1 MPTIPKPHRIGV
13 LAPDVKLEGPDTA
26 YEREAAAL
34 IWVAC
39 IELCQRHP
47 RLAVLDAEATPLL
60 ARDGHFAPYPAGR
73 GAHPT
78 DAFYAPTRRDELIW
92 LELSLGAKGGIVRLH
107 AIGRD
112 GKQDSFEAL
121 GRSIGEQIHQAIGA
135 WTQAR
140 ALVAPSGSMR
150 KPEVVTA
157 EEILA
162 VVRCIGPTLV
172 EQARAWTLPSASQ
185 PEWALQVVADD
196 PDDEAGETFAMSAS
210 AIAAAAAVTPS
221 DERRRTLARPLL
233 NRLPQAFRVQAL
245 RLLELALHDDLTDD
259 LLAAD
264 PEHPQARFARFERSR
279 DMQLLREI
287 IASAPGWARPYE
299 ELEPGES
306 TSELESRAAAG
317 MAAVCRPGSLE
328 ALETSAERLADAGR
342 IDEAIRLMER
352 AVRTHPDDPRA
363 GLALLAFDERA
374 DRPGAW
380 LERATRARRD
390 HGCPTDPSLPWYP
403 DQIHVDLRAANA
415 LLGVGRLAEATALRA
430 SRLDGRASEWPNH
443 TKQLARWRSDPK
455 LAAWSYAREAAHRGD
470 EARVLAGFDRARP
483 ETPADLA
490 AFLDALVAMGREDDV
505 PFAWAQLGLG
515 LGLGRAPHASVAR
528 LAACRALTAVG
539 EHRRALE
546 ELWTVELTDPGRDDQ
561 VALARCALVMSGTPI
576 EVIETAL
583 GERIAIGAPT
593 LARRMARVIADFVPA
608 AAKSG
613 LVARALGK
621 VAPIEFDPTWL
632 AHFSSETRGR
642 RQIDELFDELGK
654 LRKGAPSGFEIADE
668 LARGDRLVERWLD
681 VVVGAAPTGERVP
694 LAQAAAYTAAQAI
707 TRYLAATTTAPTTL
721 AGALRTV
728 AAEALAL
735 VRVHRDALGDREAR
749 ALLGSLDPLL
759 RRIDRWIGSTWLAT
773 AERSVGVDERAAGDV
788 VGFFKEFPTVS
799 TRILGPEEIA
809 VLAWSIARLH
819 RERPPGW
826 AGKVAA
832 QASRLALHTG
842 TAALDEWADAVAA
855 QLAARELE
863 TDDAIDALHTAS
875 YLGDGVTS
883 TPTVHTARA
892 LFDAGR
898 APAALAVVLRASG
911 PIRAATLR
919 EPWTRSAVE
928 VPFDFDKALTA
939 ATAALGAGEPARAE
953 KLARWAAAVDPASS
967 DAQRVLGFAL
977 AQQGKL
983 VDAFE
988 RLTRGT
994 GELAS
999 GLLAS
1004 MLVQRGKLA
1013 DALAIQGYASRWY
1026 TRADDWLVYARTA
1039 DDAGDPPRAA
1049 RARAKAHDLD
1059 PSVEIGEVEPAARDL
1074 IYAQLEAG
1082 DHEAAASR
1090 AHDPSWRIR
1099 RVALRA
1105 ARFREP
1111 NESHLAVT
1119 ARARAAAFAVLAE
1132 TTGTMDR
1139 EALLARGFALQ
1150 IREQAYFA
1158 RDPVAQLGER
1168 MTPAQLVAE
1177 LVARGAVAGTVVD
1190 AAIEPRFED
1199 RVVLA
1204 GGKVS
1209 RVSDYVALLRDL
1221 AALSPLEALAQF
1233 DLDDAGYHEVST
1245 AWAAALD
1252 ADPSLMRAISAGL
1265 AKR

>member
-1 MPTIPKPHRIGV
+1 MPIIPKPHRIGV
-13 LAPDVKLEGPDTA
+13 LAPDVKLDGPDTA

-47 RLAVLDAEATPLL
+47 RLAVLDADATPLL
-60 ARDGHFAPYPAGR
+60 ARDGHFAPHPAGR
-73 GAHPT
+73 GAHPL
-78 DAFYAPTRRDELIW
+78 DAFYAPTRRDELLW

-107 AIGRD
+107 SIGRD
-112 GKQDSFEAL
+112 GKQDVFEAL

-140 ALVAPSGSMR
+140 ALVAPSGAMR

-162 VVRCIGPTLV
+162 VVRVIGPTLV
-172 EQARAWTLPSASQ
+172 EQARAWTLPSAAQ
-185 PEWALQVVADD
+185 PAWTLQIVADD
-196 PDDEAGETFAMSAS
+196 PDEDAAETFAMSAS
-210 AIAAAAAVTPS
+210 AIAGVAPS

-233 NRLPQAFRVQAL
+233 NRLPQAFRVPAL
-245 RLLELALHDDLTDD
+245 RLLELALREDLTDE

-279 DMQLLREI
+279 DMTALREV

-299 ELEPGES
+299 ELEPTEG

-328 ALETSAERLADAGR
+328 ALEKSAERLADAGR

-363 GLALLAFDERA
+363 ELALLAFDERA

-380 LERATRARRD
+380 LERAMRARRD

-403 DQIHVDLRAANA
+403 DQIHIDLRAANA

-490 AFLDALVAMGREDDV
+490 AFLDALVAMGREDEV
-505 PFAWAQLGLG
+505 PLAWGQLGLG
-515 LGLGRAPHASVAR
+515 LKLGRSSVAR
-528 LAACRALTAVG
+528 LAACRALAAVG

-546 ELWTVELTDPGRDDQ
+546 ELWAIELTDPGRDDQ
-561 VALARCALVMSGTPI
+561 VALARCALVMAGTPI

-621 VAPIEFDPTWL
+621 VAPIDFDSSWL
-632 AHFSSETRGR
+632 AHFPSETRGR

-681 VVVGAAPTGERVP
+681 VVVSAAPTGERVP
-694 LAQAAAYTAAQAI
+694 LAQAAAYTAAQAL
-707 TRYLAATTTAPTTL
+707 TRYLAATTTVPTTL

-773 AERSVGVDERAAGDV
+773 AERCVGIDERAAGDV

-826 AGKVAA
+826 AAKVAA

-842 TAALDEWADAVAA
+842 TAALDEWADAIAA

-875 YLGDGVTS
+875 YLGDGITS
-883 TPTVHTARA
+883 TPTVHAARA

-898 APAALAVVLRASG
+898 APAALAVVLRVTG
-911 PIRAATLR
+911 PIRAAPLR

-988 RLTRGT
+988 RLMRGT

-1004 MLVQRGKLA
+1004 MLVQRGNLA
-1013 DALAIQGYASRWY
+1013 DALAVQGYASRWY

-1039 DDAGDPPRAA
+1039 ADAGDLARAA
-1049 RARAKAHDLD
+1049 RARAKAHEID
-1059 PSVEIGEVEPAARDL
+1059 PSVEVVGEVEPAGRDL

-1105 ARFREP
+1105 TRFREP

-1119 ARARAAAFAVLAE
+1119 PRARAAAFAVLAE

-1139 EALLARGFALQ
+1139 EALLARCLALQ

-1168 MTPAQLVAE
+1168 MTPAYLHAE
-1177 LVARGAVAGTVVD
+1177 LVLRGAVVGIVLADGP
-1190 AAIEPRFED
+1190 IEPRFED
-1199 RVVLA
+1199 RVVAA

-1221 AALSPLEALAQF
+1221 AALAPREALAQF
-1233 DLDDAGYHEVST
+1233 DLDDAGYLEVST

-1252 ADPSLMRAISAGL
+1252 ADPSLIRAISARL

>member
-1 MPTIPKPHRIGV
+1 MPIIPKPHRIGV
-13 LAPDVKLEGPDTA
+13 LAPDVKLDGPDTA

-60 ARDGHFAPYPAGR
+60 ARDGHFAPHHAGR
-73 GAHPT
+73 GARPT
-78 DAFYAPTRRDELIW
+78 DAFYASTRRDELIW
-92 LELSLGAKGGIVRLH
+92 LELSLGAKGSIVRLH

-112 GKQDSFEAL
+112 GKQDTFEAL

-140 ALVAPSGSMR
+140 ALVASTK

-162 VVRCIGPTLV
+162 VVRCVGPTLV
-172 EQARAWTLPSASQ
+172 EQARLWTLPSAAQ
-185 PEWALQVVADD
+185 PAWALHVVADD
-196 PDDEAGETFAMSAS
+196 PDDDAGETNAMSAS
-210 AIAAAAAVTPS
+210 AIEAAAAVTPS
-221 DERRRTLARPLL
+221 DDRRRTLARPLL
-233 NRLPQAFRVQAL
+233 NRLPQAFRAPAL
-245 RLLELALHDDLTDD
+245 RLLELALREELTDE

-264 PEHPQARFARFERSR
+264 PEHPQARFAKFERSR
-279 DMQLLREI
+279 DMNLLREI
-287 IASAPGWARPYE
+287 IATAPGWARPYD
-299 ELEPGES
+299 ELETTEGS
-306 TSELESRAAAG
+306 TTQLESRAAAG
-317 MAAVCRPGSLE
+317 MAAVCRPSSFE
-328 ALETSAERLADAGR
+328 ALETSAARLADAGR

-352 AVRTHPDDPRA
+352 AVRTHADDPRA
-363 GLALLAFDERA
+363 HLALLALDARA

-380 LERATRARRD
+380 LDRATHARRD
-390 HGCPTDPSLPWYP
+390 HGCPTDPSLPWYA

-415 LLGVGRLAEATALRA
+415 LLGVGRLAEAIALRA
-430 SRLDGRASEWPNH
+430 SRLDGRAAEWPNH
-443 TKQLARWRSDPK
+443 TTQLERWRSDAR
-455 LAAWSYAREAAHRGD
+455 LVATASAREASHRGD

-483 ETPADLA
+483 ETPGDLA
-490 AFLDALVAMGREDDV
+490 LFLDALVAMGREDDV

-515 LGLGRAPHASVAR
+515 KGLGRASVAR
-528 LAACRALTAVG
+528 LAACRALTAAG
-539 EHRRALE
+539 EHRRAIE
-546 ELWTVELTDPGRDDQ
+546 ELWAVELTDPGRDDQ
-561 VALARCALVMSGTPI
+561 VALARAALVMSGTPI
-576 EVIETAL
+576 EVIETVL
-583 GERIAIGAPT
+583 GERIALGAPT

-613 LVARALGK
+613 LIARALGK
-621 VAPIEFDPTWL
+621 VAPIEYDPTWL
-632 AHFSSETRGR
+632 AHFPSETRGR

-654 LRKGAPSGFEIADE
+654 LRKGPPSGFEIADE

-681 VVVGAAPTGERVP
+681 VVMSVAPAGERVP
-694 LAQAAAYTAAQAI
+694 LAQAAAYMAAQALA
-707 TRYLAATTTAPTTL
+707 RYLAATTTVPTTL

-728 AAEALAL
+728 AAEALAF

-749 ALLGSLDPLL
+749 ALLGALDPLL

-773 AERSVGVDERAAGDV
+773 AERSIGVDERAAGDV
-788 VGFFKEFPTVS
+788 VGFVKEFPTVS

-809 VLAWSIARLH
+809 VLGWSIARLH

-826 AGKVAA
+826 AAKVAA

-842 TAALDEWADAVAA
+842 TAALDEWADAIAA

-863 TDDAIDALHTAS
+863 ADDAIDALHTAC
-875 YLGDGVTS
+875 YLGDAAGTS
-883 TPTVHTARA
+883 TPCVHTARA

-898 APAALAVVLRASG
+898 APAALAVVLRANG
-911 PIRAATLR
+911 PIRATPLR

-953 KLARWAAAVDPASS
+953 KLARWAANIDPASS

-983 VDAFE
+983 VDAFD

-994 GELAS
+994 AELAA

-1039 DDAGDPPRAA
+1039 ADAGDAPRAA
-1049 RARAKAHDLD
+1049 RARAKAHELD
-1059 PSVEIGEVEPAARDL
+1059 PAVEQGDPAEPLARDL

-1082 DHEAAASR
+1082 DHAAAAAR
-1090 AHDPSWRIR
+1090 ANDPSWRIR

-1111 NESHLAVT
+1111 SESHIAVT
-1119 ARARAAAFAVLAE
+1119 ARARSAAIAVLAE

-1139 EALLARGFALQ
+1139 EALLARCLALQ

-1158 RDPVAQLGER
+1158 RDPVPPLRDRAE
-1168 MTPAQLVAE
+1168 VA
-1177 LVARGAVAGTVVD
+1177 T
-1190 AAIEPRFED
+1190 AAFED

-1221 AALSPLEALAQF
+1221 AALAPREALAQF
-1233 DLDDAGYHEVST
+1233 DLDDAGYLEIST
-1245 AWAAALD
+1245 AWADALD
-1252 ADPSLMRAISAGL
+1252 ADPSLVRAISAGL